1 MYPRW
6 LWQALATP
14 GVAWL
19 VLLFVVP
26 FYAVIGVAFGTID
39 PIFQNPVPIW
49 NPFNWNFGNTMQIL
63 AQFAPGE
70 RYWQVFVRTAVYI
83 VCAVAIS
90 LLIAYPVAYYISR
103 HARRTKVILLV
114 LLVLPFWVSYLMR
127 MLAWVGLLAP
137 DGLINEFLVWTGIDT
152 SPPNWLGGHAGTVI
166 FGLVYGYIPY
176 MVLPLVAAL
185 DRIDKSLLE
194 ASRDLGMTAR
204 ETFFRVTLPLS
215 KMGILGGCVIITL
228 PMFGD
233 YYTPRIMS
241 GSPST
246 TMLGNQ
252 IYLYFHGGP
261 QPDVGATLTVVLAVI
276 LAILMAYYLY
286 SVAKAQ
292 RDLQ

>member
-6 LWQALATP
+6 LWQALAAP
-14 GVAWL
+14 GVVWL

-26 FYAVIGVAFGTID
+26 FYAVIGVAFGTLD
-39 PIFQNPVPIW
+39 PIFQNPIPIW
-49 NPFNWNFGNTMQIL
+49 NPFDWNFDNTMQIL

-70 RYWQVFVRTAVYI
+70 RYWQVFARTAVYI
-83 VCAVAIS
+83 FFAVTIS

-137 DGLINEFLVWTGIDT
+137 DGLINGFLVWSGIDT
-152 SPPNWLGGHAGTVI
+152 DPPNWLGGHPGTVI
-166 FGLVYGYIPY
+166 FGLIYGYIPY
-176 MVLPLVAAL
+176 MILPLVAAL
-185 DRIDKSLLE
+185 DRIDKNLLE

-204 ETFFRVTLPLS
+204 QTFFRVTLPLS
-215 KMGILGGCVIITL
+215 KMGILGGCVIVTL

-233 YYTPRIMS
+233 YYTPMIMS
-241 GSPST
+241 GSPT
-246 TMLGNQ
+246 TSMLGNQ

-261 QPDVGATLTVVLAVI
+261 QPDVGATLTIVLAAF
-276 LAILMAYYLY
+276 LAVLMAYYLY

-292 RDLQ
+292 RELQ

>member
-6 LWQALATP
+6 LWQACAGP
-14 GVAWL
+14 GVLWL
-19 VLLFVVP
+19 VLLFLLP
-26 FYAVIGVAFGTID
+26 FYAVIGVAFGTLD
-39 PIFQNPVPIW
+39 PIFQNPIPIW
-49 NPFNWNFGNTMQIL
+49 NPLEWNFNNALGTLSGFLPGNI
-63 AQFAPGE
+63 
-70 RYWQVFVRTAVYI
+70 YWQVLVRTAKYI
-83 VCAVAIS
+83 FFAVCIS

-103 HARRTKVILLV
+103 HAKRTKVLLLV

-137 DGLINEFLVWTGIDT
+137 NGLINEFLIWTRIDT
-152 SPPNWLGGHAGTVI
+152 DPPNWLGGHAGTVI
-166 FGLVYGYIPY
+166 FALVYGYIPY
-176 MVLPLVAAL
+176 MILPLVAAL
-185 DRIDKSLLE
+185 DRIDPSLIE

-204 ETFFRVTLPLS
+204 QTFFRVTLPLS

-233 YYTPRIMS
+233 YYTPQIVS
-241 GSPST
+241 GSPRT

-261 QPDVGATLTVVLAVI
+261 QPDVGAMLTVVLSLFLSV
-276 LAILMAYYLY
+276 LMAYYLY

-292 RDLQ
+292 REAQ